1 MSQKQKVLFVIG
13 CVVLLLLLVN
23 YGKLIQSGSLPASG
37 TAGDVPAVVSA
48 TGDGKKY
55 EVLGNRLFAD
65 GNLLM
70 DLPSESLIGGM
81 IFRERMLYLGDCQR
95 KKVLKIDPAAAK
107 IVWESAGEGQFVLP
121 NLHFP
126 LAFDP
131 AGQLWAANTG
141 KKQLEELDPA
151 TGKFIAKWEPKPE
164 FAFYGCCDPVGLF
177 ALSGGRFVCVE
188 KGTGKIRLFAASGD
202 CIQVL
207 LDRWDA
213 KKMSQYQFILTNDVF
228 QVFFDGQKIT
238 ETLIQ

>member
-1 MSQKQKVLFVIG
+1 MSQKQKAVFVIG

-37 TAGDVPAVVSA
+37 TAGNVPMVLSA
-48 TGDGKKY
+48 LGDGKKY
-55 EVLGNRLFAD
+55 EVLGNRLFMD
-65 GNLLM
+65 GNLVM
-70 DLPSESLIGGM
+70 DLPRESLIGGM
-81 IFRERMLYLGDCQR
+81 IYHEQMLYLGDCQR

-107 IVWESAGEGQFVLP
+107 AVWESAGEGQFVLP

-151 TGKFIAKWEPKPE
+151 TGRFIAKWEPRPE
-164 FAFYGCCDPVGLF
+164 FAFLGCCDPVGLF
-177 ALSGGRFVCVE
+177 ALSGGRFISVE
-188 KGTGKIRLFAASGD
+188 KGTGKIRLFAPSGD
-202 CIQVL
+202 CIKVL
-207 LDRWDA
+207 LDDWDA
-213 KKMSQYQFILTNDVF
+213 KKMSRYQFILAKDVF
-228 QVFFDGQKIT
+228 QVFFDGQKIV